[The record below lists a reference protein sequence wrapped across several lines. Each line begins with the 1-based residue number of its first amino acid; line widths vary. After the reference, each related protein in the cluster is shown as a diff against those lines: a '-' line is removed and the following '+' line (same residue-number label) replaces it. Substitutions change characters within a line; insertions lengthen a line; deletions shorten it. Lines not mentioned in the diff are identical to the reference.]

1 MEKEKITFLICLIIY
16 PSLCCLCGSN
26 WKHCKMLHWK
36 CLQNNFSCVPSILL
50 KKLVSVLLKVGNG
63 GAREMVLELS
73 SIQLEGITGLSA
85 PKSSAKV
92 QLRYLSCSD
101 HKADSCLVILGAVKR
116 LTNKRRFISYEFELK
131 TSYLIGFKWI
141 LICCKLFY
149 RYVLKVKKDSN

>member
-1 MEKEKITFLICLIIY
+1 MLFVWIELKT
-16 PSLCCLCGSN
+16 
-26 WKHCKMLHWK
+26 LHWK

-73 SIQLEGITGLSA
+73 NIQLEGIIGFSA
-85 PKSSAKV
+85 LNSSARV
-92 QLRYLSCSD
+92 QLRQCSWSNY
-101 HKADSCLVILGAVKR
+101 KADSCLVILEAGSR
-116 LTNKRRFISYEFELK
+116 LTKIKRRFISYEFELK